1 MKKKETLYIYTRI
14 SSRSQEDGSS
24 LETQKELGIKKSK
37 GQGKGV
43 HHPLTQYRL
52 VGNRSQ
58 VADCVSVLLIS
69 NKVV

>member
-37 GQGKGV
+37 ELGMDYEVRDEG
-43 HHPLTQYRL
+43 TQSSSHDDLDNQIGRASCRER
-52 VGNRSQ
+52 V
-58 VADCVSVLLIS
+58 
-69 NKVV
+69 